1 MVRMNSVTGALMAT
15 AMLVMPTAGSAQDR
29 ERAGEQ
35 PEVVREV
42 LACRTIADNA
52 ARLACFDAQA
62 ARFETA
68 VVSGEVVA
76 ADREQVRETNR
87 SLFGLNLPRIRIFGS
102 DNEQIEEITG
112 EISGLSQTQDGKTLV
127 ILTDGARWAQ
137 TDNRPVIGVRVG
149 QQVTIRR
156 ATLGSFFMRFAN
168 GGSVR
173 ARRLN

>member
-1 MVRMNSVTGALMAT
+1 MAKMNPVTMPLMAT
-15 AMLVMPTAGSAQDR
+15 AMLAMATAGWAQDR
-29 ERAGEQ
+29 ERASEQ

-42 LACRTIADNA
+42 LACRAISDGA
-52 ARLACFDAQA
+52 ARLACFDTQT

-68 VVSGEVVA
+68 VASGEVVA

-102 DNEQIEEITG
+102 DSEQIEEITG

-156 ATLGSFFMRFAN
+156 ASLGSFFMRFSN

>member
-1 MVRMNSVTGALMAT
+1 MLLALT
-15 AMLVMPTAGSAQDR
+15 PSGGWAQDR
-29 ERAGEQ
+29 DRSNEQ

-42 LACRTIADNA
+42 LACRAISEDT

-68 VVSGEVVA
+68 VSTGEVVA
-76 ADREQVRETNR
+76 ADRAQVRETNR

-102 DNEQIEEITG
+102 DSEQIEEITG
-112 EISGLSQTQDGKTLV
+112 EISGISQTQDGKALV

-173 ARRLN
+173 ARRIN

>member
-1 MVRMNSVTGALMAT
+1 MPRVTTAAAVALMS
-15 AMLVMPTAGSAQDR
+15 AMLPSTSLAQDR
-29 ERAGEQ
+29 NADGEQ
-35 PEVVREV
+35 PVVVRDV
-42 LACRTIADNA
+42 LACRSISDNT
-52 ARLACFDAQA
+52 ARLACFDAQT

-68 VVSGEVVA
+68 VQTGEVVA
-76 ADREQVRETNR
+76 ADREQVRATNR

-102 DNEQIEEITG
+102 DSEQIEEITG
-112 EISGLSQTQDGKTLV
+112 QISALSQTQDGKTVV
-127 ILTDGARWAQ
+127 ILADGAHWAQ

-173 ARRLN
+173 ARRTN